1 MKYYLHRI
9 SHELRWSDP
18 LLKEKNLLS
27 IGWAGFAASDYWSPE
42 PQDMSHI
49 PQNVGIYCEE
59 QGWRISR
66 SRFGLQRFLQMRE
79 GDRVVVPTW
88 GAFHV
93 YEVTDDECLVARDIE
108 QELRNLKS
116 WSGKCAFVEGE
127 YLKESNGKKDKTT
140 TVDVDLGFFRRVK
153 KIQRE
158 ISRAGYADAALTSR
172 MKVRQ
177 TNVEITKLS
186 ASIDKAIE
194 AFKKERP
201 INLREIVLKECA
213 THVRTAILEKLN
225 PDKFESLIK
234 LFFEHQGA
242 SAIIPSKKEKDKQG
256 DADVIATFELLKL
269 IVYVQAKHHEGET
282 DRWAVEQIESYRDN
296 KIEAMTGDE
305 YSRTAWVIS
314 TAESFSEGCENL
326 AKRENVRL
334 IDGIKFAELLLDAGI
349 EQLDHLMGA

>member
-9 SHELRWSDP
+9 SHKLEWSDP
-18 LLKEKNLLS
+18 LLKERNLLS
-27 IGWAGFAASDYWSPE
+27 VGWAGFAASDYWSPE

-127 YLKESNGKKDKTT
+127 YLKESNGKRDKTT
-140 TVDVDLGFFRRVK
+140 TVDLGFFRRVEEVQK
-153 KIQRE
+153 E
-158 ISRAGYADAALTSR
+158 IPRAGYADAALTSR

-177 TNVEITKLS
+177 TNVEITGLS
-186 ASIDKAIE
+186 ESIENAIN
-194 AFKKERP
+194 AFKEERP
-201 INLREIVLKECA
+201 INLREIVFEKCA
-213 THVRTAILEKLN
+213 ESVRKTILEKLN

-234 LFFEHQGA
+234 LFFERQGA
-242 SAIIPSKKEKDKQG
+242 SVEIPLKNEKDKQG

-269 IVYVQAKHHEGET
+269 IVYVQAKHHDGKT
-282 DRWAVEQIESYRDN
+282 DDWAVQQIDSYRDN
-296 KIEAMTGDE
+296 KIEAMNGDE
-305 YSRTAWVIS
+305 YSRIAWVIS
-314 TAESFSEGCENL
+314 TAERFSEGCENL
-326 AKRENVRL
+326 AKKENVRL
-334 IDGIKFAELLLDAGI
+334 INGIKFAELLLDAGI

>member
-1 MKYYLHRI
+1 MRYYLHRI
-9 SHELRWSDP
+9 SHKLEWSDP

-88 GAFHV
+88 GAFHL
-93 YEVTDDECLVARDIE
+93 YEVTDNKCLVAPDIE
-108 QELRNLKS
+108 KELQNLKS
-116 WSGKCAFVEGE
+116 WSGKCAFIEDE
-127 YLKESNGKKDKTT
+127 YLKESNEENNQTT
-140 TVDVDLGFFRRVK
+140 TVDLGFFRRVEEV
-153 KIQRE
+153 QRE
-158 ISRAGYADAALTSR
+158 IPRAGYADAALTSR

-177 TNVEITKLS
+177 TNAEITDLS
-186 ASIDKAIE
+186 ESINNAIN
-194 AFKKERP
+194 AFKEQRP
-201 INLREIVLKECA
+201 INLREIVLEEC
-213 THVRTAILEKLN
+213 TESVRKTILKKLT
-225 PDKFESLIK
+225 PDKFEGLIK
-234 LFFEHQGA
+234 LFFKHQGA
-242 SAIIPSKKEKDKQG
+242 DAIIPPKNEQDKQG
-256 DADVIATFELLKL
+256 DADVIATFELLKF
-269 IVYVQAKHHEGET
+269 IVYVQAKHHDGET
-282 DRWAVEQIESYRDN
+282 DDWAVEQIESYRDN
-296 KIEAMTGDE
+296 KIGAMTGDE

-314 TAESFSEGCENL
+314 TAESFSEDCENL

-349 EQLDHLMGA
+349 EQLDHLVST